1 MNKTLKILAIT
12 LGSIVA
18 LLIVGAVILSLVF
31 DPNQY
36 KDTIIQIAKQHTGRD
51 LKIDGKIS
59 LSFFPWLGVELP
71 PMTLSNARG
80 FDKKPIAEV
89 KQAGFHVKLL
99 PLLRKEIVVKQI
111 TLDGLRLRLA
121 KNSAGVT
128 NLDDIFDTLGVKKP
142 VQKTTDQP
150 ASGASLSL
158 GRLTIGSVAIRD
170 AEVTWNDQ
178 MTGTMYGVKNMNL
191 KTGQLAAGKPA
202 DLKLGFDFT
211 SAAPKINTRVDVNAR
226 LTLDVGNQTLDMPK
240 LSLAVVGMNLTLTDV
255 KGSNIMDAPA
265 FHGQLD
271 VANFNPRKLM
281 QEFGVK
287 YETTDPK
294 ALAQASIHTTFSAS
308 SKDVRLK
315 NIKVTLDN
323 TTLSGGFALNNFA
336 KPAYGFDINID
347 DIDIDR
353 YMSPAATAK
362 SQDVKAGKVNAPAA
376 AAPTAIPLDSLRK
389 LNADG
394 AIKIKKLK
402 ATGIR
407 STDVSTQI
415 KAKDGIINI
424 GPSLAKLYSGN
435 YKGNVGIDARG
446 KEPTFSINEK
456 VSGVQV
462 GPMLKDMQAFDN
474 FSGTGDVSLQLSGR
488 GLDAKQVTETLTGSM
503 TFALKDG
510 AIQGADLMKKVEEGR
525 AMYDQVKGKPV
536 RVKAQKDEKTAFKVF
551 SGSAII
557 TNGIAQNNDLILE
570 TPSMRATGKGSADL
584 PRETLDYRM
593 NIIQTKNSE
602 KKCANIPLLIT
613 GPFKNLNYAPDF
625 AEILKCQGQ
634 KQIEK
639 AKGEILQKGLDSLFK
654 KRKK

>member
-18 LLIVGAVILSLVF
+18 LLIVGAVIVSLVL
-31 DPNQY
+31 DPNKY
-36 KDTIIQIAKQHTGRD
+36 KDTIIQIAKQYTGRD
-51 LKIDGKIS
+51 LKIDGKMS

-71 PMTLSNARG
+71 PLTLSNAPG
-80 FDKKPIAEV
+80 FDKKPFAEV
-89 KQAGFHVKLL
+89 KQAGIHVKLL

-128 NLDDIFDTLGVKKP
+128 NWDDLGGAKGAQKP
-142 VQKTTDQP
+142 VDQP
-150 ASGASLSL
+150 ASDTDPSL
-158 GRLTIGSVAIRD
+158 GGLAIGSVAIRD
-170 AEVTWNDQ
+170 AEVTWDDQ
-178 MTGTMYGVKNMNL
+178 MTGAMYSVKNMNL

-202 DLKLGFDFT
+202 DLNLGFDFT

-226 LTLDVGNQTLDMPK
+226 LTVDMDKQTLDMPK
-240 LSLAVVGMNLTLTDV
+240 LSLEVAGMNLTLTDV
-255 KGSNIMDAPA
+255 KGSNIIKAPA
-265 FHGQLD
+265 FHGQLGI
-271 VANFNPRKLM
+271 ANFSPRTLM
-281 QEFGVK
+281 QKFGVK
-287 YETTDPK
+287 YETTDTK
-294 ALAQASIHTTFSAS
+294 ALAQASVHSAFSAS
-308 SKDVRLK
+308 SKDVQLK
-315 NIKVTLDN
+315 NIKITLDS
-323 TTLSGGFALNNFA
+323 TTINGSFALNDFA
-336 KPAYGFDINID
+336 KLAYRFDINID

-362 SQDVKAGKVNAPAA
+362 TQDVKTSKVNAPAA
-376 AAPTAIPLDSLRK
+376 APAAIPLDSLRK

-424 GPSLAKLYSGN
+424 GPSSARLYSGN

-456 VSGVQV
+456 VTGVQV
-462 GPMLKDMQAFDN
+462 GPMLKDMQTFDN
-474 FSGTGDVSLQLSGR
+474 FSGTGDISLQLSGR
-488 GLDAKQVTETLTGSM
+488 GLNAKQITQTLAGSM
-503 TFALKDG
+503 AFSLKDG
-510 AIQGADLMKKVEEGR
+510 AIQGADLVKKMEEGR
-525 AMYDQVKGKPV
+525 AMYDQLKGKPV
-536 RVKAQKDEKTAFKVF
+536 RVKAQKGEKTAFNVF
-551 SGSAII
+551 SGSAVI

-584 PRETLDYRM
+584 PNETLDYRM
-593 NIIQTKNSE
+593 NIIQIKSAE

-613 GPFKNLNYAPDF
+613 GPFKDLNYAPDF

-639 AKGEILQKGLDSLFK
+639 AKDEILQKGLESLFK